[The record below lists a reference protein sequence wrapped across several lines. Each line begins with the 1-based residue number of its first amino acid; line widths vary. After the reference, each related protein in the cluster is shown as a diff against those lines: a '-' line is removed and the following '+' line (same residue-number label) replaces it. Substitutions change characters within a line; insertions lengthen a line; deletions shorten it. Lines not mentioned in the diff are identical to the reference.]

1 MARGYYYLD
10 KYGKDL
16 HGVYVF
22 GNDSK
27 SARDASFAS
36 LGGLRDIGGVNQ
48 GIKSDEDFDRSERG
62 DAVGVHRN
70 RAEDEEQWVEL
81 RTGRGAVHAN
91 GGAP

>member
-1 MARGYYYLD
+1 MTRATSIRRRSRLTWRAAYYYLD

-36 LGGLRDIGGVNQ
+36 LGGLRDIG
-48 GIKSDEDFDRSERG
+48 
-62 DAVGVHRN
+62 A
-70 RAEDEEQWVEL
+70 
-81 RTGRGAVHAN
+81 
-91 GGAP
+91 